1 MWENFIFN
9 NIIIK
14 MEERKEKNNF
24 FPYKINPDIEVLLPK
39 EKRTSFQKS
48 FAYLRK
54 KLQIK
59 LTRKSNID
67 SIMKKC
73 KGKFFKAIN
82 DCLNKCT
89 KKRNA
94 FKIPHNFTT
103 NIAIEN
109 NKNMLEKSFIEMYKE
124 FNLSSINIDE
134 FINEGK
140 CIKGKENYFRYI
152 LVSNISDL
160 YKSYIQSKRY
170 KREIKIIKNNLGVK
184 MMILYKFVSENFIN
198 YFLYTKPH
206 FCKKDLK
213 MKK

>member
-1 MWENFIFN
+1 
-9 NIIIK
+9 
-14 MEERKEKNNF
+14 MEEGEQKNNF
-24 FPYKINPDIEVLLPK
+24 FPYIVNPDIDILLPK

-67 SIMKKC
+67 SILKKC

-82 DCLNKCT
+82 DCLKKCT
-89 KKRNA
+89 NKKEV
-94 FKIPHNFTT
+94 FKIPTTFIT
-103 NIAIEN
+103 NISIEN
-109 NKNMLEKSFIEMYKE
+109 NKNIFTKSFIELNKE
-124 FNLSSINIDE
+124 FNLPPINIDE

-152 LVSNISDL
+152 LVSKISEL
-160 YKSYIQSKRY
+160 YKLYIQSKRY
-170 KREIKIIKNNLGVK
+170 KREVNIIKNISGIK
-184 MMILYKFVSENFIN
+184 MMLLYKFVSENFIN

-206 FCKKDLK
+206 FCKKSQK
-213 MKK
+213 INK